1 VLGLQQELQ
10 IVRLE
15 RKEALRAMERD
26 MSVRET
32 LLDIIARAQREEQ
45 VQRVGPA
52 AFCSFPPPVQHR
64 VGSFRAVAPGFFPS
78 RIHFSGNGASCGS
91 VRRLVR
97 TSLRQ
102 ELLPPNP
109 RIMHADL
116 LLLREISISCLPD
129 RPGAW
134 MHCEL
139 NVADVVRT
147 AQHDRDVFRREA
159 LSEAKNSDML
169 RHKLKV
175 WPLSLDAINRLVV
188 ACRSAEVERP
198 AAQPHFFAL
207 PYRCMAAAHPRSPY
221 ANQEPYRVEGGWSVT
236 HVMITGPSQMCVE
249 MNGHLLQ

>member
-1 VLGLQQELQ
+1 MLGLQQELQ

-102 ELLPPNP
+102 GLLPPNP

-207 PYRCMAAAHPRSPY
+207 PYRCLAAAHPRSPY

>member
-102 ELLPPNP
+102 GLLPRNL

-116 LLLREISISCLPD
+116 LLLREISIPCLPG
-129 RPGAW
+129 RPGSW

-139 NVADVVRT
+139 ILADVVRT

-175 WPLSLDAINRLVV
+175 WPFSLDAINRLVV
-188 ACRSAEVERP
+188 GCQSAEVERP
-198 AAQPHFFAL
+198 AAQPHFFAPVRRTPTKNPIVSKAVGL
-207 PYRCMAAAHPRSPY
+207 SL
-221 ANQEPYRVEGGWSVT
+221 T
-236 HVMITGPSQMCVE
+236 
-249 MNGHLLQ
+249 